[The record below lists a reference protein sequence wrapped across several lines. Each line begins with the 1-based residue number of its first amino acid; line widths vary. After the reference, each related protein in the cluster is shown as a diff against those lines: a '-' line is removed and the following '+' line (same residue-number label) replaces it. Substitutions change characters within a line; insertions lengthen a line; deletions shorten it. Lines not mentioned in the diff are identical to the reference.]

1 LVNSP
6 RRPAKADRAVIH
18 TQSVDLGR
26 LRQIIAGL
34 SEGVI
39 LVGADQ
45 AILWANDAALRMH
58 GAEQA
63 ADLGATVDEYRA
75 RYQLRYRNNHRLEKG
90 DYPFDRIIAGE
101 AFSEVVVEVIPAG
114 DEEPRWIHQIR
125 SLIIADEAGMPD
137 LLVLIMQDVSLRFEA
152 EERFEQTF
160 NVNPAPALILRL
172 SDHRY
177 VKVNQGFLDLSGYTR
192 DEVLGRS
199 LYDIDVLQDA
209 ADLDTAKERLREGL
223 TIRQMQ
229 ADLSLPDGGRKLVIV
244 AGQPIELNDEPCML
258 FSFADL
264 EPRRQAENELRHSE
278 ERFMAAFRLAP
289 VGMAIT
295 TQDGQTLCDIND
307 AFHQLSG
314 WSGDEAMGK
323 SMAALKLWDTPDF
336 LSEAE
341 AQLAEQSGFRGK
353 DARARTKDGGF
364 VDCLVSAAVI
374 TLKRDSCI
382 LWVIQDIHERRHGE
396 LELITAIET
405 VMKDTNWFSR
415 TVVEKLANLRAPGG
429 TTAPVEVQELTR
441 REKEALSLMC
451 EGADDAAIAKE
462 MGVSRNT
469 LRNHIAK
476 VYAKIGVNRRAQA
489 VLWARERGFP
499 LARPIR

>member
-1 LVNSP
+1 
-6 RRPAKADRAVIH
+6 
-18 TQSVDLGR
+18 
-26 LRQIIAGL
+26 
-34 SEGVI
+34 
-39 LVGADQ
+39 
-45 AILWANDAALRMH
+45 
-58 GAEQA
+58 
-63 ADLGATVDEYRA
+63 
-75 RYQLRYRNNHRLEKG
+75 
-90 DYPFDRIIAGE
+90 
-101 AFSEVVVEVIPAG
+101 
-114 DEEPRWIHQIR
+114 
-125 SLIIADEAGMPD
+125 
-137 LLVLIMQDVSLRFEA
+137 
-152 EERFEQTF
+152 
-160 NVNPAPALILRL
+160 
-172 SDHRY
+172 
-177 VKVNQGFLDLSGYTR
+177 
-192 DEVLGRS
+192 
-199 LYDIDVLQDA
+199 
-209 ADLDTAKERLREGL
+209 
-223 TIRQMQ
+223 
-229 ADLSLPDGGRKLVIV
+229 
-244 AGQPIELNDEPCML
+244 
-258 FSFADL
+258 
-264 EPRRQAENELRHSE
+264 
-278 ERFMAAFRLAP
+278 MAAFRLAP

-374 TLKRDSCI
+374 TLKRDNCI